1 MKKGDIIWSIFL
13 VLIVL
18 FLLVPGT
25 REIFK
30 DLTASYPYLMGFIKF
45 SILATM
51 GELLSIRIVN
61 KKWKKPNGLFYRVVI
76 WGFLGI
82 VIVLVFDLFNS
93 GVAAAQSKNL
103 LPGESSKFMLA
114 FLTSALMNMIFAPTM
129 MAFHRISDTYIEKKH
144 KINRKINL
152 EKVVSSVNWGD
163 FVSFVIL
170 KTIPF
175 FWIPAHTIVFLL
187 PDVYRIITA
196 AFLSMAL
203 GAILAFA
210 TTRG

>member
-1 MKKGDIIWSIFL
+1 MKKGDIIWSTFL
-13 VLIVL
+13 VIIVL
-18 FLLVPGT
+18 FLLIPGT

-61 KKWKKPNGLFYRVVI
+61 KKWKKPTGLFYRVLI

-93 GVAAAQSKNL
+93 GVAAAQSKSL

-129 MAFHRISDTYIEKKH
+129 MAFHRISDTYIEKMH
-144 KINRKINL
+144 KINRKINI
-152 EKVVSSVNWGD
+152 EKVVSAINWGD

-187 PDVYRIITA
+187 PEVYRIVTA

-210 TTRG
+210 TTR

>member
-13 VLIVL
+13 AIIVL

-30 DLTASYPYLMGFIKF
+30 DLTASYSYLMGFIKF

-61 KKWKKPNGLFYRVVI
+61 KKWKRPTGLFYRVVI
-76 WGFLGI
+76 WGFLGV

-144 KINRKINL
+144 NINRKINL
-152 EKVVSSVNWGD
+152 EKVVSSINWGD

-210 TTRG
+210 TTR

>member
-13 VLIVL
+13 AIIVL

-30 DLTASYPYLMGFIKF
+30 DLTASYSYLMGFIKF

-61 KKWKKPNGLFYRVVI
+61 KKWKRPNGLFYRVVI
-76 WGFLGI
+76 WGFLGV

-144 KINRKINL
+144 NINRKINL
-152 EKVVSSVNWGD
+152 EKVVSSINWGD

-210 TTRG
+210 TTR

>member
-1 MKKGDIIWSIFL
+1 LKKGDIIWSIFL
-13 VLIVL
+13 AIIVL

-61 KKWKKPNGLFYRVVI
+61 KKWKRPTGLFYRVVI
-76 WGFLGI
+76 WGFLGV

-129 MAFHRISDTYIEKKH
+129 MAFHRISDTYIEKMH
-144 KINRKINL
+144 KINRKINI
-152 EKVVSSVNWGD
+152 EKVVSAINWGD

-210 TTRG
+210 TTR

>member
-1 MKKGDIIWSIFL
+1 LKKGDIIWSIFL
-13 VLIVL
+13 AIIVL

-61 KKWKKPNGLFYRVVI
+61 KKWKRPNGLFYRVVI
-76 WGFLGI
+76 WGFLGV

-144 KINRKINL
+144 NINRKINL
-152 EKVVSSVNWGD
+152 EKVVSSINWGD

-210 TTRG
+210 TTR

>member
-13 VLIVL
+13 AIIVL

-61 KKWKKPNGLFYRVVI
+61 KKWKRPNGLFYRVVI
-76 WGFLGI
+76 WGFLGV

-144 KINRKINL
+144 NINRKINL
-152 EKVVSSVNWGD
+152 EKVVSSINWGD

-210 TTRG
+210 TTR

>member
-13 VLIVL
+13 AIIVL

-61 KKWKKPNGLFYRVVI
+61 KKWKRPTGLFYRVVI
-76 WGFLGI
+76 WGFLGV

-129 MAFHRISDTYIEKKH
+129 MAFHRISDTYIEKTH

-210 TTRG
+210 TTR

>member
-13 VLIVL
+13 AIIVL

-61 KKWKKPNGLFYRVVI
+61 KKWKRPNGLFYRVVI
-76 WGFLGI
+76 WGFLGV

-129 MAFHRISDTYIEKKH
+129 MAFHRISDTYIEKTH

-210 TTRG
+210 TTR

>member
-1 MKKGDIIWSIFL
+1 
-13 VLIVL
+13 
-18 FLLVPGT
+18 
-25 REIFK
+25 
-30 DLTASYPYLMGFIKF
+30 
-45 SILATM
+45 
-51 GELLSIRIVN
+51 
-61 KKWKKPNGLFYRVVI
+61 
-76 WGFLGI
+76 
-82 VIVLVFDLFNS
+82 
-93 GVAAAQSKNL
+93 
-103 LPGESSKFMLA
+103 
-114 FLTSALMNMIFAPTM
+114 

-144 KINRKINL
+144 NINRKINL
-152 EKVVSSVNWGD
+152 EKVVSSINWGD

-210 TTRG
+210 TTR

>member
-13 VLIVL
+13 AIIVL

-30 DLTASYPYLMGFIKF
+30 DLTASYSYLMGFIKF

-61 KKWKKPNGLFYRVVI
+61 KKWKRPTGLFYRVVI
-76 WGFLGI
+76 WGFLGV

-129 MAFHRISDTYIEKKH
+129 MAFHRISDTYIEKTH

-210 TTRG
+210 TTR

>member
-13 VLIVL
+13 AIIVL
-18 FLLVPGT
+18 FLLIPGT
-25 REIFK
+25 RDIFK

-61 KKWKKPNGLFYRVVI
+61 KKWKRPTGLFYRVVI
-76 WGFLGI
+76 WGFLGV

-144 KINRKINL
+144 NINRKINL
-152 EKVVSSVNWGD
+152 EKVVSSINWGD

-210 TTRG
+210 TTR

>member
-1 MKKGDIIWSIFL
+1 LKKGDIIWSIFL
-13 VLIVL
+13 AIIVL

-61 KKWKKPNGLFYRVVI
+61 KKWKRPNGLFYRVVI
-76 WGFLGI
+76 WGFLGV

-129 MAFHRISDTYIEKKH
+129 MAFHRISDTYIEKTH

-210 TTRG
+210 TTR